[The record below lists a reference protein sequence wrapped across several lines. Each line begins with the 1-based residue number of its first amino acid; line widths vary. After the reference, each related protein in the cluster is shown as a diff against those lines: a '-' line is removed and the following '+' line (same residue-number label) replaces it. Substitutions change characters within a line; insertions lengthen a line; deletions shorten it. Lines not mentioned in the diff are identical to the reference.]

1 MLTGP
6 TVCRVDKD
14 VVERLKHV
22 ADTPFKRIAYTE
34 VIELLQKA
42 VKEGH
47 KFENSEIV
55 WGMDLGSEHERYC
68 L

>member
-1 MLTGP
+1 MI
-6 TVCRVDKD
+6 CRVDKD
-14 VVERLKHV
+14 VLERLNHV
-22 ADTPFKRIAYTE
+22 AGTHFKRITYTE
-34 VIELLQKA
+34 AIELLEKA